1 MYSRS
6 AKKLTSGHSKIVSV
20 DQGFCFPC
28 RGILRRPFP
37 EDFMDVRRFW
47 RCCCSLIS
55 PLKQSFI
62 LCWAIMR
69 VSIFK
74 SLSLALTFWVRP
86 IFRSMMFEDN
96 ARSIDSSLWSGFI
109 SFASVDCNFLFI
121 SASRVAE
128 KSFRSYSLASGSPY
142 LLFGS
147 WLFVDSACLR
157 SSPKLRFDPTLNE
170 FGSSEMWALRLKV
183 FSSSPFSSSA
193 SPSQPKPNNPFASP
207 NSPFFFSANRFCR
220 SVFA

>member
-20 DQGFCFPC
+20 DHGFCFPC
-28 RGILRRPFP
+28 KGNLRRPLP

-47 RCCCSLIS
+47 RCCCSLMS

-62 LCWAIMR
+62 LCWAIIR
-69 VSIFK
+69 VSTFR

-96 ARSIDSSLWSGFI
+96 ARSIDSSLWFGYI
-109 SFASVDCNFLFI
+109 SFARVDWSFLFI
-121 SASRVAE
+121 SASSVAE
-128 KSFRSYSLASGSPY
+128 KSFRSNSLASGSPY

-147 WLFVDSACLR
+147 WLFVVSACLR
-157 SSPKLRFDPTLNE
+157 SSPKLRFDPTRNE

-183 FSSSPFSSSA
+183 FSSSPFSSPD
-193 SPSQPKPNNPFASP
+193 SPSQAKLNNPFASP
-207 NSPFFFSANRFCR
+207 NSPFFLSDNRFCR